1 MCQEIVSISQNHH
14 KCLIFQ
20 GFEKTRGS
28 EVCKIIFQQKCG
40 ISEII
45 QNMAGAVS
53 YCWHI

>member
-28 EVCKIIFQQKCG
+28 EADKIIFQLKCG
-40 ISEII
+40 LSAII
-45 QNMAGAVS
+45 QNMAAAAS
-53 YCWHI
+53 CCWHI